1 MLLGVPREVKV
12 HEHRVGLTPASVA
25 ELVAAGHQ
33 VLVEVNAG
41 AGVDSPDAD
50 YRQSGAEIV
59 STAVELFERADMIVK
74 VKEPQPD
81 ECRML
86 RPEQILFAYLHL
98 APDPEQTRLL
108 IESGASCIAYE
119 TITDAEGRLPLLTPM
134 SRIAGRVA
142 VQEGAHH
149 LCCPQGGRGLLM
161 PGVPGVEPARVLIIG
176 GGVVGENALHMAL
189 GMGARV
195 TVLDKSEKRLREL
208 RTHYGERASYELSE
222 KECIDQHLARAD
234 LVIGAVLT
242 PGGSTPKVVSR
253 SQLTLMKKGAVL
265 VDVAIDQGG
274 CFESSRPTT
283 HANPTYIEA
292 GVVHYCVSN
301 MPSSVALTST
311 LALNLAT
318 LPYVQRLAG
327 DPVQALLEDEHL
339 RNGLSI
345 HAGQVTTE
353 IIAHEQGYHYVP
365 VLEALGTKA
374 N

>member
-12 HEHRVGLTPASVA
+12 HEYRVGLTPASVA

-41 AGVDSPDAD
+41 AGIDFTDAD

-59 STAVELFERADMIVK
+59 STADELFARAGMVVK
-74 VKEPQPD
+74 VKEPQTD

-86 RPEQILFAYLHL
+86 RPGQVLFAYLHL

-119 TITDAEGRLPLLTPM
+119 TITDTEGRLPLLTPM

-161 PGVPGVEPARVLIIG
+161 AGVPGVEPAQVLIIG
-176 GGVVGENALHMAL
+176 GGVVGENALQMAL
-189 GMGARV
+189 GMGAGV
-195 TVLDKSEKRLREL
+195 CVLDKSEKRLREL
-208 RTHYGERASYELSE
+208 RARYGDSASYELSG

-242 PGGSTPKVVSR
+242 PGGTAPKVVSR

-283 HANPTYIEA
+283 HANPTYVEA

-318 LPYVQRLAG
+318 LPYVQRLAE
-327 DPVQALLEDEHL
+327 DPVQALFEDEHL
-339 RNGLSI
+339 RNGLSV
-345 HAGQVTTE
+345 HAGQVTAE
-353 IIAHEQGYHYVP
+353 IIAREQGYHYVP
-365 VLEALGTKA
+365 ALEALG
-374 N
+374 